1 MNPPPLK
8 SVDGSVPCQPISF
21 HSSDFSGGM
30 SRLGYANLQSC
41 LKASW
46 CSTREPSKG
55 ICNLDLKVFSLS
67 SCKGLRYTGLLFWLS
82 NEKGNNLPNSDPEP
96 TIIFA
101 NHCAHCAIKFEKRND
116 QCSCSFFLSSSHKS
130 CLLGSYTSDPPVSE
144 LDFPSKGSLRES
156 TLDMSTCSFFLPSTS
171 P

>member
-101 NHCAHCAIKFEKRND
+101 ARRTA
-116 QCSCSFFLSSSHKS
+116 
-130 CLLGSYTSDPPVSE
+130 
-144 LDFPSKGSLRES
+144 KGNQYLILES
-156 TLDMSTCSFFLPSTS
+156 TKGYICEIVATRHNNTTCSESEKKN
-171 P
+171 